1 MYKKEELAKL
11 LEELSKING
20 IEWIRLHYLFPS
32 GFPEDVLYV
41 VRDNP
46 KICNYLDM
54 PIQHINTEVLK
65 NMKRGIT
72 KEKTTELILK
82 IRSIVPNVALRTSI
96 MVGFPGE
103 TEQQFQELLDW
114 LKEIK
119 FDRLG
124 VFTYS
129 HEENTSAYA
138 LKDNVPSKVKKQRAD
153 LVMLQ
158 QQQISFELNQQKI
171 GKIFKTIID
180 RKEGGYWIGRTEYDS
195 PDIDNEVI
203 IKDENTNLKIG
214 EFYNVKIFDAEEFD
228 LYGTIEN

>member
-1 MYKKEELAKL
+1 
-11 LEELSKING
+11 
-20 IEWIRLHYLFPS
+20 
-32 GFPEDVLYV
+32 
-41 VRDNP
+41 
-46 KICNYLDM
+46 
-54 PIQHINTEVLK
+54 
-65 NMKRGIT
+65 MKRGIT

-82 IRSIVPNVALRTSI
+82 IRSIIPNVALRTSI

-171 GKIFKTIID
+171 GKVFKTIID

-195 PDIDNEVI
+195 PDIDNEVL